1 MRNRR
6 ILFVAVMAA
15 GALVAGGTQVSN
27 ASGAPSASRVS
38 SGKAASTSG
47 IRGVDCSAQKSLCAE
62 VADSDEVFGHYVGHD
77 EPSLLF
83 DSTRPGSGNQM
94 RYSGILPREPAPSN
108 VPGQRSYDFQLYA
121 TIWFGM
127 AMCDTQ
133 SYPNTVKACIPDS
146 DANITRQGSPFH
158 PGTAFM
164 ELQFY
169 PPGYVQQFDGF
180 SCSATQWCV
189 ALTID
194 SLSQNPLTGT
204 QLNASCRQK
213 VGVEYVNFAYLTKSG
228 VPQGPPNPVNFDPIA
243 SGKPDPNKVAF
254 LNPGDH
260 YTVTLHDT
268 AHGLQT
274 VVHDTTTGTT
284 GKMTASA
291 ANGFGQ
297 VKYAPTGSSC
307 TNIPYDFHPEYST
320 STPRTTVPWAAA
332 TYNIAIDTEIGHF
345 DYCSKV
351 DPATATCTGSEG
363 GPGHQEK
370 ADADDQ
376 GCFQPAASTLIK
388 IGGCLG
394 TNFGYDGTSY
404 QRQWPNGSPN
414 RPTASIFTSPKTGPN
429 YNIQY
434 PVVAFNTDT
443 PAIEQSLSPACN
455 GDTGAHCTLLPPT
468 DDNGAPVNFYPY
480 YSSGHALGGCA
491 WTVGQDYPGFS
502 TRDYGKVAQYGHLL
516 KVTYPTQG
524 GGTASSF
531 NDFQRILPN
540 NPCPAP

>member
-1 MRNRR
+1 MRNQR
-6 ILFVAVMAA
+6 LLLVTLLAA
-15 GALVAGGTQVSN
+15 GALVVGSQVSL
-27 ASGAPSASRVS
+27 ASGATSAGRVS
-38 SGKAASTSG
+38 SSTTTTAKSHN
-47 IRGVDCSAQKSLCAE
+47 IDCSLQESLCVE
-62 VADSDEVFGHYVGHD
+62 VANSDEVFGHYVGHD

-83 DSTRPGSGNQM
+83 DSTLPGSGNRM
-94 RYSGILPREPAPSN
+94 RYSGILPREPAASN
-108 VPGQRSYDFQLYA
+108 VPGQKSYDFQLYA
-121 TIWFGM
+121 TFWFGM

-133 SYPNTVKACIPDS
+133 SYPNTVKSCIPDS
-146 DANITRQGSPFH
+146 DANIARAGSPFH

-194 SLSQNPLTGT
+194 SFSENPLTG
-204 QLNASCRQK
+204 QVLNKSCRQK

-228 VPQGPPNPVNFDPIA
+228 VPQGPPNPVDFQFVG
-243 SGKPDPNKVAF
+243 SGKPDPNKVLF
-254 LNPGDH
+254 LNQGDH
-260 YTVTLHDT
+260 FTVTMHDT

-274 VVHDTTTGTT
+274 VVQDTTTGGV

-297 VKYAPTGSSC
+297 VKFAPTGTSC

-332 TYNIAIDTEIGHF
+332 TYNVAIDTEIGHF

-351 DPATATCTGSEG
+351 DTATATCTGTEG

-376 GCFQPAASTLIK
+376 GCFPGSASTLIK

-404 QRQWPNGSPN
+404 QRDWPNGSPN
-414 RPTASIFTSPKTGPN
+414 RPTPTIFTSAKTGQN

-434 PVVAFNTDT
+434 PVLGFNTDL

-455 GDTGAHCTLLPPT
+455 ADTGAHCTIVPPT
-468 DDNGAPVNFYPY
+468 DDNGAPANFYPY
-480 YSSGHALGGCA
+480 YSTGHALGGCA
-491 WTVGQDYPGFS
+491 WTVGQDFPGFS
-502 TRDYGKVAQYGHLL
+502 TNDYGKLRQYGSLL
-516 KVTYPTQG
+516 KVAYPTKG
-524 GGTASSF
+524 GGVERLF
-531 NDFQRILPN
+531 NDFQRFIP

>member
-1 MRNRR
+1 MKNRR
-6 ILFVAVMAA
+6 ILFVAVLAV

-27 ASGAPSASRVS
+27 AAGAPSAGRVP

-47 IRGVDCSAQKSLCAE
+47 VRGVDCGSQKSLCVE

-94 RYSGILPREPAPSN
+94 RYSGILPRDPAPSN
-108 VPGQRSYDFQLYA
+108 VPGKRSYNFELYA

-146 DANITRQGSPFH
+146 DANITRAGSPFH

-180 SCSATQWCV
+180 SCSGTQWCV

-243 SGKPDPNKVAF
+243 SGKPDPKKVAF

-274 VVHDTTTGTT
+274 VVHDTTTGTV

-297 VKYAPTGSSC
+297 VKYAPTGTSC

-332 TYNIAIDTEIGHF
+332 TYNVAIDTEIGHF

-351 DPATATCTGSEG
+351 DPATATCTGTEG

-376 GCFQPAASTLIK
+376 GCFSPAASTLIK

-404 QRQWPNGSPN
+404 QRDWPNGSPN
-414 RPTASIFTSPKTGPN
+414 RPTPTIFTSPKTGPN

-455 GDTGAHCTLLPPT
+455 GDTGQHCTIVPPT
-468 DDNGAPVNFYPY
+468 DDGAPANFYPY
-480 YSSGHALGGCA
+480 YSSGRALGGCA
-491 WTVGQDYPGFS
+491 WTVGQDYPGFT
-502 TRDYGKVAQYGHLL
+502 TRDYGKLAQYGHLI
-516 KVTYPTQG
+516 KVTYPTKG
-524 GGTASSF
+524 GGTESSF